1 MKHKIATLS
10 IVTSLTVSL
19 IAAAGLTG
27 SASGSPSATG
37 AQVGSRTSALGRILV
52 DARGRTLYLF
62 ERDRRRASTCYGACA
77 SIWPP
82 LTMTGKPSAVRGAHA
97 ALLSTTKRKDGKVEV
112 TYAGHPLYLY
122 AGDAKRGDTKG
133 EGLNQFGA
141 KWYVLSPSGKKID
154 HD

>member
-1 MKHKIATLS
+1 MKHKITLLS
-10 IVTSLTVSL
+10 IAASLAVTL
-19 IAAAGLTG
+19 IAAGLTG
-27 SASGSPSATG
+27 SASGSSSAAG
-37 AQVGSRTSALGRILV
+37 AKVGSRTSPLGRILV

-62 ERDRRRASTCYGACA
+62 EKDKRRVSTCYRACA

-82 LTMTGKPSAVRGAHA
+82 LTTTGKPLAVRGAHA
-97 ALLSTTKRKDGKVEV
+97 ALLGTTKRKSRKVEV

-122 AGDAKRGDTKG
+122 AGDAKRGDTRG

-154 HD
+154 RD

>member
-1 MKHKIATLS
+1 MKLKFATLG
-10 IVTSLTVSL
+10 IAVSL
-19 IAAAGLTG
+19 LASAGLTG
-27 SASGSPSATG
+27 SASGSPVATG
-37 AQVGSRTSALGRILV
+37 AKVGSRVSSLGRILV

-62 ERDRRRASTCYGACA
+62 QRDRRRASTCYGACA

-82 LTMTGKPSAVRGAHA
+82 LTTTGKPAAVRGAHA
-97 ALLSTTKRKDGKVEV
+97 ALLGTTKRKDAKVEV